1 MVTNVPKTI
10 SESDFK
16 QWIEKQSIQPLS
28 FTFHK
33 TGNPASFTGI
43 VFIQY
48 RNIEDAGISWGYLKE
63 SILSGVPMNVEYKKR
78 TDRREFDPC
87 NSPVF
92 LSTIAQQIWTQVTTF
107 KSKFV
112 QKNSGTVPSLVFPH
126 DLSP

>member
-1 MVTNVPKTI
+1 MTNVPNTI

-28 FTFHK
+28 FTFHNAGSPP
-33 TGNPASFTGI
+33 TFTGI

-63 SILSGVPMNVEYKKR
+63 SILSGIPMNVEYKKR

-87 NSPVF
+87 NAPVF
-92 LSTIAQQIWTQVTTF
+92 LSTIAQQIWTQVITF